1 MKWLN
6 LSEFG
11 LHLGFRK
18 ATSFRDKVAVLTVND
33 LNTLSR
39 FIHLND
45 FSEKLQAVGFNR
57 VNSDDG
63 NAKFVKADNS
73 INPKQLASI
82 LPITNKHLQ
91 DMPENDARAKFHV
104 DKQAWIDLTA
114 KLAQQGSVW
123 KLDENYY
130 NEAGIH
136 WKNKISENYLDLS
149 TKQDDRYIN
158 LAFESPLPV
167 NM

>member
-91 DMPENDARAKFHV
+91 DM
-104 DKQAWIDLTA
+104 
-114 KLAQQGSVW
+114 
-123 KLDENYY
+123 
-130 NEAGIH
+130 
-136 WKNKISENYLDLS
+136 
-149 TKQDDRYIN
+149 
-158 LAFESPLPV
+158 
-167 NM
+167 